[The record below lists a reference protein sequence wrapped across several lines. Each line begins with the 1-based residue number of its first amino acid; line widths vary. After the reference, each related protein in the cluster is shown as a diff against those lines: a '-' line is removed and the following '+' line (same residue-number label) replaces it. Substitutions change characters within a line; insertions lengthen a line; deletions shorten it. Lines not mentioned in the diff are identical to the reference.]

1 VWLLLLSG
9 TSFVTADLNERTTV
23 GMDPL
28 QQSLECFLLANF
40 VGARYSVPRFDDE
53 NAVQVMPHLP
63 KAQPQMMMK

>member
-1 VWLLLLSG
+1 
-9 TSFVTADLNERTTV
+9 
-23 GMDPL
+23 MDPL